1 MVSFVYLSDPSSF
14 GRSAQNRPDIP
25 LSRDCLITSAFCP
38 GAVIPGAVLNQGK
51 GNVSVNA
58 SITATTRIPENIT
71 TMFSSATKNSTIA
84 GIFDIQ
90 YRFWKKNT
98 NEYFDN
104 RQPYVKGSRRPVE
117 NLLGRDNL
125 TVVEGIIADLGS
137 GGIGFRNHTGPA
149 GLTLG
154 GKWDEDILWIE
165 PDISCANTNL
175 SFEFVLGNTTS
186 LSSEVTSLELV
197 DEGGLSLIRAGN
209 PYKEWPNLTYS
220 NPDVQLR
227 ADRSAWLYNF
237 LSTLVL
243 NLTSIA
249 AVRQG
254 GKAINASL
262 GHHYPLDPDAFF
274 AEEFYP
280 LGIHNEYLNANWL
293 ELPRVT
299 SGRNGSITANGRD
312 LYPPEDYSYEFASL
326 LFSELQWRC
335 AGRYSDASKENDY
348 NVECGAILTLPSR
361 VDRGS
366 PMEEEPGSKWK
377 SSLYVCAGAV
387 KASVKTVSFSMNASA
402 SLGNLVATG
411 VKNKHYPDNS
421 SYPLWAIEDWWY
433 PGSEGAYAAPLWG
446 IVDVAYEGTKGYNFT
461 RAPTLYL
468 PYSYGSLTWESF
480 AAPLDSLAGSV
491 APYGILSQVI
501 HSIFHPSFDVPRI
514 PRYDGSDSLSLRAR
528 WASLSKSG
536 EGIERLLRLVWTDMM
551 ASTSIGANVL
561 NNALVSGVN
570 GGGSGPSRL
579 VTIYVQK
586 VTYDMRYAVPAL
598 LLLVV
603 WVSVILVAL
612 MIGSG
617 RITHLKQMLN
627 DTSLGRVA
635 AITAYPS
642 SRAYLGSPT
651 NEWAT
656 AVGHVMLQIGGR
668 KSSGLDVEEHQE
680 QELESLSAEDDS
692 GREEQP
698 HCERLLSTRTH
709 RDE

>member
-1 MVSFVYLSDPSSF
+1 MSVVSYLSLGLGFLTTLVGIITPLGLSDTITATGDQMVSFVYLSDPSSF

-149 GLTLG
+149 GLSLG

-262 GHHYPLDPDAFF
+262 GHHYPLDPDSFF

-280 LGIHNEYLNANWL
+280 LGIHN
-293 ELPRVT
+293 
-299 SGRNGSITANGRD
+299 
-312 LYPPEDYSYEFASL
+312 
-326 LFSELQWRC
+326 
-335 AGRYSDASKENDY
+335 
-348 NVECGAILTLPSR
+348 
-361 VDRGS
+361 
-366 PMEEEPGSKWK
+366 
-377 SSLYVCAGAV
+377 
-387 KASVKTVSFSMNASA
+387 
-402 SLGNLVATG
+402 
-411 VKNKHYPDNS
+411 
-421 SYPLWAIEDWWY
+421 
-433 PGSEGAYAAPLWG
+433 
-446 IVDVAYEGTKGYNFT
+446 
-461 RAPTLYL
+461 
-468 PYSYGSLTWESF
+468 
-480 AAPLDSLAGSV
+480 
-491 APYGILSQVI
+491 
-501 HSIFHPSFDVPRI
+501 
-514 PRYDGSDSLSLRAR
+514 
-528 WASLSKSG
+528 
-536 EGIERLLRLVWTDMM
+536 
-551 ASTSIGANVL
+551 
-561 NNALVSGVN
+561 
-570 GGGSGPSRL
+570 
-579 VTIYVQK
+579 
-586 VTYDMRYAVPAL
+586 
-598 LLLVV
+598 
-603 WVSVILVAL
+603 
-612 MIGSG
+612 
-617 RITHLKQMLN
+617 
-627 DTSLGRVA
+627 
-635 AITAYPS
+635 
-642 SRAYLGSPT
+642 
-651 NEWAT
+651 
-656 AVGHVMLQIGGR
+656 
-668 KSSGLDVEEHQE
+668 
-680 QELESLSAEDDS
+680 
-692 GREEQP
+692 
-698 HCERLLSTRTH
+698 
-709 RDE
+709 